1 MEDFVMRWKI
11 IGGLGLASIV
21 WAMSPLLALAESD
34 GECGTVTVADM
45 NWNSAT
51 FIANLDRFIL
61 EHAYGCDAQ
70 LVQGDTMPTGTSMVE
85 KGEPNVAPELWSNS
99 FRAAIDIGVAEGR
112 LLEAGRVFS
121 DGGEEGFWVP
131 SYMVAERPELATI
144 QGVIQHAELF
154 KNPEDPSESLFMGC
168 PSGWNCQISGENLF
182 RALGLGEAGFVLGDP
197 GSAAGLDGSLA
208 KAYERGEP
216 WFGYYWAPTSILGKY
231 PMVMVEL
238 ADFDAAGHTCNT
250 REDCDTP
257 HAGRYPASAVLAVTT
272 KAFADSHPDE
282 LAFIS
287 NISIPN
293 DVMNAVLAWGED
305 NQAEGNEMAGYF
317 IVKHEDLWSSWLPAD
332 VAAKVKAALK

>member
-1 MEDFVMRWKI
+1 MRWKI

-85 KGEPNVAPELWSNS
+85 KGEPNIAPELWSNS
-99 FRAAIDIGVAEGR
+99 FRAAIDIGVEEGR
-112 LLEAGRVFS
+112 LLVAGRVFA

-144 QGVIQHAELF
+144 QGVIQHAGLF
-154 KNPEDPSESLFMGC
+154 ENPEDPSESLFMGC

-182 RALGLGEAGFVLGDP
+182 RALGLEDAGFVLGDP

-216 WFGYYWAPTSILGKY
+216 WFGYYWAPTALLGKY
-231 PMVMVEL
+231 TMVKVDFGSGADVEEFRSCTTQPDCADPKPTMYPPSPVETLVTADL
-238 ADFDAAGHTCNT
+238 AERAPQAVG
-250 REDCDTP
+250 
-257 HAGRYPASAVLAVTT
+257 YLSAR
-272 KAFADSHPDE
+272 AFGN
-282 LAFIS
+282 AFL
-287 NISIPN
+287 
-293 DVMNAVLAWGED
+293 NALLAWMND
-305 NQAEGNEMAGYF
+305 NQADGETAMVHFLTNY
-317 IVKHEDLWSSWLPAD
+317 EDMWLPWVAD
-332 VAAKVKAALK
+332 DAAMRVKSALAEL